1 MQELTFFRMCLQI
14 LPLQNTIQLQILAA
28 FGKMPL
34 RVPLSIK
41 IAASY
46 IPSAP
51 SWRPFPVPFGYS
63 WKVPRTSG
71 AVSARHMCRGRQPA
85 SPRSYLGWAPTPH
98 GSLQGAPGKEP
109 LQSAGAGGS
118 PKSTKATHRSACHL
132 RQCAGDSA

>member
-1 MQELTFFRMCLQI
+1 MQELTFFCMCLQI
-14 LPLQNTIQLQILAA
+14 LPLQNTIQLQIVAA

-85 SPRSYLGWAPTPH
+85 SPCSYLGWALIPY
-98 GSLQGAPGKEP
+98 GFLQGAPGKEP
-109 LQSAGAGGS
+109 LQSAGAAVS
-118 PKSTKATHRSACHL
+118 PKSTEATQRSVCHL
-132 RQCAGDSA
+132 WQCGGDSA